1 MARTER
7 ESPAELT
14 MDWPGTPSEDHSGEV
29 ARLFVLNLIDAMGER
44 SNRSVAD
51 AAGIS
56 EATLRK
62 TLAGASWPDLRTV
75 SRLELA
81 LNRKLYPGD
90 N

>member
-1 MARTER
+1 M
-7 ESPAELT
+7 
-14 MDWPGTPSEDHSGEV
+14 

-62 TLAGASWPDLRTV
+62 TLAGASWPDLHII

-81 LNRKLYPGD
+81 LNCTLYPGD
-90 N
+90 R

>member
-7 ESPAELT
+7 ESPAGLT
-14 MDWPGTPSEDHSGEV
+14 ASWPGTPSEDHSGEV
-29 ARLFVLNLIDAMGER
+29 ARLFVLNLIGAMGER

-51 AAGIS
+51 AAGIN

-62 TLAGASWPDLRTV
+62 TLSGASWPDLRTI

-81 LNRKLYPGD
+81 LGQALYPK
-90 N
+90 